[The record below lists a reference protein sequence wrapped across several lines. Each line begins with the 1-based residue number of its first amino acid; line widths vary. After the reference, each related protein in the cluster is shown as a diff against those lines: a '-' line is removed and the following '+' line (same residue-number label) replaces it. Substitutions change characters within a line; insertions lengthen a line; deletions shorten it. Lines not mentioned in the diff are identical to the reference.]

1 MGGDETMKYYRLNG
15 EVWAFEADGSQDELI
30 TDEFIVM
37 TQDEVDRHINPD
49 KYLTEAENYN
59 NYLKSLPPL
68 TRRQFK
74 LALLANNLLD
84 VIDNTI
90 ASIADPLVKAHITI
104 EYTEATEFVRTS
116 DSVKYMLNILD
127 LTEEQANTIW
137 EQALTL

>member
-1 MGGDETMKYYRLNG
+1 MKYYKLNND
-15 EVWAFEADGSQDELI
+15 VYAFELDGSQDDHIKPDMVLMS
-30 TDEFIVM
+30 DEEI
-37 TQDEVDRHINPD
+37 DRHINPQ
-49 KYLTEAENYN
+49 KYMSDEEKYN

-74 LALLANNLLD
+74 LALLANKLLD

-104 EYTEATEFVRTS
+104 EYTESTEFVRTS

>member
-1 MGGDETMKYYRLNG
+1 MKYYKLNN
-15 EVWAFEADGSQDELI
+15 EVYAFELDGSQDDYIKPEMVLM
-30 TDEFIVM
+30 TDE
-37 TQDEVDRHINPD
+37 EVDRHINPE
-49 KYLTEAENYN
+49 KYLTEVEKYD

-74 LALLANNLLD
+74 LALLASNLLD
-84 VIDNTI
+84 VVDNAI

>member
-1 MGGDETMKYYRLNG
+1 MKFYKKNG
-15 EVWAFEADGSQDELI
+15 EVYAFEVDGSQDELI
-30 TDEFIVM
+30 TEDYLAMTDEEI
-37 TQDEVDRHINPD
+37 DRHISPD
-49 KYLTEAENYN
+49 KYLTEAEKSN

-104 EYTEATEFVRTS
+104 EYTESTEFVRTS

>member
-1 MGGDETMKYYRLNG
+1 MNYFKKQNGSIWYFDDDQLDLVHDDMVMMTADEIDKH
-15 EVWAFEADGSQDELI
+15 V
-30 TDEFIVM
+30 
-37 TQDEVDRHINPD
+37 NPE
-49 KYLTEAENYN
+49 KYLTEVDKYN
-59 NYLKSLPPL
+59 KYLKSLPPL

-104 EYTEATEFVRTS
+104 EYTESTEFVRTS

>member
-1 MGGDETMKYYRLNG
+1 MKYYKLNND
-15 EVWAFEADGSQDELI
+15 VYAFELDGSQDDYIKPEMVLM
-30 TDEFIVM
+30 TDEEI
-37 TQDEVDRHINPD
+37 DRHINPE
-49 KYLTEAENYN
+49 KYLTEAEKYT
-59 NYLKSLPPL
+59 NYLNSLPSL
-68 TRRQFK
+68 SRRQFK

-116 DSVKYMLNILD
+116 DSVKYMLNILA

>member
-1 MGGDETMKYYRLNG
+1 MKYYKKG
-15 EVWAFEADGSQDELI
+15 SEVFAFEDDGSQDEYIVEDMIRMTPSEVDKHLNPKKYM
-30 TDEFIVM
+30 TDEQLFDIYV
-37 TQDEVDRHINPD
+37 
-49 KYLTEAENYN
+49 
-59 NYLKSLPPL
+59 KSLKPL

-74 LALLANNLLD
+74 LALFANNLLEL
-84 VIDNTI
+84 IDTTI
-90 ASIADPLVKAHITI
+90 AGIADPLVKAHITI

>member
-1 MGGDETMKYYRLNG
+1 MKYYKLNND
-15 EVWAFEADGSQDELI
+15 VYAFELDGNQDDYI
-30 TDEFIVM
+30 TPDMVLMSDEEI
-37 TQDEVDRHINPD
+37 DRHINPE
-49 KYLTEAENYN
+49 KYLTEAEKYN

-74 LALLANNLLD
+74 LALLANNLLEL
-84 VIDNTI
+84 IDTTI
-90 ASIADPLVKAHITI
+90 ASIADPLVKAQITI

-116 DSVKYMLNILD
+116 ESVKYMLNILE

>member
-1 MGGDETMKYYRLNG
+1 MKYYKISNQ
-15 EVWAFEADGSQDELI
+15 VFAFELDGSQDDYIKPDMVLMS
-30 TDEFIVM
+30 DA
-37 TQDEVDRHINPD
+37 EVDKHIKPQ
-49 KYLTEAENYN
+49 KYVTDVEKYA
-59 NYLKSLPPL
+59 NYLNSLPPL

-90 ASIADPLVKAHITI
+90 ASIADPLVKAHVTI
-104 EYTEATEFVRTS
+104 EYTESTEFVRTS

>member
-1 MGGDETMKYYRLNG
+1 MRYFYKKHG
-15 EVWAFEADGSQDELI
+15 EVFEFFEDQLDLIDKSFIRMTEDEI
-30 TDEFIVM
+30 DKHV
-37 TQDEVDRHINPD
+37 NPE
-49 KYLTEAENYN
+49 KYLTEVEKYSL
-59 NYLKSLPPL
+59 YLNSLPPL

-74 LALLANNLLD
+74 LALLANKLLD

-104 EYTEATEFVRTS
+104 EYTESTEFVRTS

-137 EQALTL
+137 EQAITL

>member
-1 MGGDETMKYYRLNG
+1 MKYYKLNND
-15 EVWAFEADGSQDELI
+15 VYAFELDGSQDDYIKPDMVLM
-30 TDEFIVM
+30 TDEEI
-37 TQDEVDRHINPD
+37 DRHINPE
-49 KYLTEAENYN
+49 KYLTQVDKYN

-116 DSVKYMLNILD
+116 DSVKYVLNILG

-137 EQALTL
+137 EQTLTL